1 MRASVTVR
9 VAGSTSNLGAG
20 FDCVGVAVGRWLQ
33 VTAQATGGGK
43 PVVIERGGTL
53 RTLDTAPEADLL
65 YRGFAAA
72 CRRAGRE
79 VPGGL
84 ALAADSD
91 IPVARGLGSSAAATV
106 AGAAAAAAL
115 LDLALDATGLVELCS
130 ELEGHPDNVA
140 PAVFGGANLVLRGP
154 DGLIVTPLPIH
165 QSLALVFAVPDFT
178 VETKRARAALPATL
192 PHADAVRA
200 AAKSAALVHGLA
212 HGDARLLAAGLDDV
226 LHVPFRRALVP
237 GYDEVTGAARQAGAY
252 GATLSGSGPTI
263 VAVVG
268 ADPRHH
274 RPDVSRHPPR
284 RRLRDRLM
292 ARAPRSPPHIHKF
305 GGASLAN
312 AAGIAHAAKIVVGHR
327 PAPQVVVVSAMSG
340 VTDALLDCA
349 ARASRGDAAQVRAAA
364 KTLRARHAEAVRALV
379 PRGARLDELG
389 GIIDAAFAELEQLA
403 GGLGS
408 LREINPRTIDYLVAR
423 GERLSAQMFAAALE
437 AAGCP
442 AVYVD
447 ATEVVQTDG
456 TFGNASP
463 DLGGTQHHARR
474 ALGPVLARGAVPVV
488 PGFLGAAPDG
498 QVATLGRGG
507 SDLTA
512 TLLARVL
519 GARDVSLWKDVPG
532 LLTADPRIV
541 PDARVVPQVHLR
553 EAAELAYYGA
563 KVLHPRSLVPV
574 MKQNVAI
581 RIRPFAD
588 PASLGTEI
596 SRRRTLEQYPV
607 KALSAIP
614 KQALLTVTGSGMLGV
629 PGIAAR
635 TFAAV
640 HHEGISVSLI
650 TQASSEHSICFS
662 VPEESAQR
670 ARRSLEQT
678 FQREIA
684 RQEIDGVEARTG
696 LATLVVVGLGMAETP
711 GIAARVFSALAEAG
725 INVIATAQ
733 GSSELNLS
741 LVVDGKEAPRAQRLV
756 HAAFQLSKIGG
767 GAVAHP
773 ERSDVV
779 LLGFG
784 QIGRALAP
792 MIAKVKR
799 EALTLRIVGLIDSSG
814 FVFDADG
821 FSPRRLAALGAAKA
835 KGAPLAKATGGRRA
849 SAAEAVAFVA
859 RHALSNPILVDLT
872 ADETTDTLTTA
883 LGAGMHVVLANKRP
897 VTTDKRQYDALR
909 AAAQAHGRRLLLEAT
924 VGAGLPIIDT
934 YQKLVESGDRVSKI
948 EGCPSGTLGYLFGE
962 LGRGAAFSTALEGAI
977 AKGYPEPDP
986 REDLSGMDVA
996 RKALILGRL
1005 LGFPGE
1011 LDDIAVESLVP
1022 DGAGRLKLDRFLAS
1036 LEQFDAA
1043 WAKRVAAARARGG
1056 VLRYRAIVTRKSI
1069 RVGLVVVDASSPMA
1083 SLNGTD
1089 NQFIFTTM
1097 RYKKNPLVITGPG
1110 AGPAV
1115 TAGGILNDVLK
1126 LAGA

>member
-1 MRASVTVR
+1 MPR
-9 VAGSTSNLGAG
+9 
-20 FDCVGVAVGRWLQ
+20 
-33 VTAQATGGGK
+33 TAR
-43 PVVIERGGTL
+43 PIE
-53 RTLDTAPEADLL
+53 
-65 YRGFAAA
+65 
-72 CRRAGRE
+72 
-79 VPGGL
+79 
-84 ALAADSD
+84 
-91 IPVARGLGSSAAATV
+91 
-106 AGAAAAAAL
+106 
-115 LDLALDATGLVELCS
+115 
-130 ELEGHPDNVA
+130 
-140 PAVFGGANLVLRGP
+140 
-154 DGLIVTPLPIH
+154 
-165 QSLALVFAVPDFT
+165 
-178 VETKRARAALPATL
+178 
-192 PHADAVRA
+192 
-200 AAKSAALVHGLA
+200 
-212 HGDARLLAAGLDDV
+212 
-226 LHVPFRRALVP
+226 
-237 GYDEVTGAARQAGAY
+237 
-252 GATLSGSGPTI
+252 
-263 VAVVG
+263 
-268 ADPRHH
+268 
-274 RPDVSRHPPR
+274 
-284 RRLRDRLM
+284 
-292 ARAPRSPPHIHKF
+292 IHKF

-312 AAGIAHAAKIVVGHR
+312 GAAIAQAVAIIRARR
-327 PAPQVVVVSAMSG
+327 PAPMVVVVSAMAG
-340 VTDALLDCA
+340 VTDALLDLA
-349 ARASRGDAAQVRAAA
+349 AAAIQRGPDGARATVEALCAQH
-364 KTLRARHAEAVRALV
+364 LGAVRALLGPG
-379 PRGARLDELG
+379 PRTDELVQT
-389 GIIDAAFAELEQLA
+389 IEHAFAEVEPLA
-403 GGLGS
+403 AGLRI
-408 LREINPRTIDYLVAR
+408 LRELTPRTTDYLVAR
-423 GERLSAQMFAAALE
+423 GEQLSARIVAAALDC
-437 AAGCP
+437 AGCP
-442 AVYVD
+442 ATYVD
-447 ATEVVQTDG
+447 AAAVIQTDG

-463 DLGGTQHHARR
+463 DVTLTQRSARK
-474 ALGPVLARGAVPVV
+474 ALGPLVARGVVPVV

-519 GARDVSLWKDVPG
+519 GAREVSLWKDVPG

-581 RIRPFAD
+581 RIRPFAE

-640 HHEGISVSLI
+640 HQEGISVSLI

-799 EALTLRIVGLIDSSG
+799 EALTLRIVGLIDRSG
-814 FVFDADG
+814 LVFDADG

-835 KGAPLAKATGGRRA
+835 KGVPLAKAAGGRRA
-849 SAAEAVAFVA
+849 SAADAVAFVA
-859 RHALSNPILVDLT
+859 RHALTNPILVDLT

-1011 LDDIAVESLVP
+1011 LEDIAVESLVP

-1043 WAKRVAAARARGG
+1043 WAKRVAAARTRGG
-1056 VLRYRAIVTRKSI
+1056 VLRYRAIVTRRSI
-1069 RVGLVVVDASSPMA
+1069 RVGLVAVDASSPMA